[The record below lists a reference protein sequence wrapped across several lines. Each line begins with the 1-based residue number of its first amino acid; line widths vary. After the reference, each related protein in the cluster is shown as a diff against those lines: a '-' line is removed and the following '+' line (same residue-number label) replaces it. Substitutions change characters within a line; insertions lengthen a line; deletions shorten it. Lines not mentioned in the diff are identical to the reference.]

1 MTFIGTRPVAG
12 LHDLTATG
20 VSFTIGAAVLAPAAT
35 VTSGMD
41 FVPTPASVGLLLLL
55 GAVPTALA
63 YALYF
68 RGPRTTAASTAAL
81 IALLEPLVAT
91 LLATLFL
98 GDRLGSTGLIG
109 AGLITTAIVLNT
121 RSTHH

>member
-1 MTFIGTRPVAG
+1 MVVVA
-12 LHDLTATG
+12 
-20 VSFTIGAAVLAPAAT
+20 IGAAVLAPAAI
-35 VTSGMD
+35 VTSGMG
-41 FVPTPASVGLLLLL
+41 FVPTPAALGLLLLL
-55 GAVPTALA
+55 GTAPTAVA

-68 RGPRTTAASTAAL
+68 RGLRTTQAGTAAL

-98 GDRLGSTGLIG
+98 GDRLGVTGLVG

-121 RSTHH
+121 RGTQH

>member
-1 MTFIGTRPVAG
+1 
-12 LHDLTATG
+12 
-20 VSFTIGAAVLAPAAT
+20 
-35 VTSGMD
+35 MD

-55 GAVPTALA
+55 GTAPSAVA

-68 RGPRTTAASTAAL
+68 RGLRTTPAGTAAL

-98 GDRLGSTGLIG
+98 GDRLNSIALVG
-109 AGLITTAIVLNT
+109 AGLITTAILLNT
-121 RSTHH
+121 RNRRR